1 MNLLFSTAILR
12 AFLDFPHRPR
22 ISSLA
27 FPSEENVH
35 HSGLPL
41 VHSIFNTTL
50 ILGLGLALAT
60 PIARAQE
67 PKPTPSKKSD
77 AQARPS
83 GDKTPPATPANL
95 HQLTAADLEAFFD
108 GIIPLQ
114 LERSDVAGAS
124 VLVMKDGQLLLQK
137 GYGYSN
143 FKDKKPV
150 DPNTTIFRLASIS
163 KLFTWVAVM
172 QLQEQDKLDLDTDI
186 NQYLD
191 FQIRPA
197 FGRPITIR
205 NLMTHT
211 GGFEEEVRD
220 IILVNGKQPPDRV
233 PSLRH
238 FLIQNQPRRVFPPG
252 IIPGYSNYGVGLGSY
267 IVQRISGQPFEQYVA
282 DHIFAPLGMTHSTFF
297 QPPPKDLVSLPSEG
311 YRGNT
316 SKDPVGFEIFNPVGA
331 GGISSTA
338 ADMGRFGLALLGG
351 GEFDG
356 HRILKPET
364 LAKMY
369 TPQFRASDRMP
380 ALGMGFYQTWR
391 NDLRWIGH
399 EGDLI
404 AFHSLFFLE
413 RSQNL
418 ILFVSFNSAG
428 GAGKAR
434 PELVQMFT
442 DRYFPSNTPQKFIT
456 MSQEDLKSVE
466 GAYQSTRRADST
478 KTRLINLFS
487 QRTAS
492 LDKEGVLTIGDVKDL
507 RGHTI
512 KWKPVAQDLF
522 QQVDGQRR
530 LFAIR
535 DSRGKVIRLAYDFP
549 GVQAERIKWYDA
561 SSFVYALCVGS
572 VVILAAVILASLY
585 RVFRRLLFKSRPKPA
600 PQPGTVW
607 LPRTTLIAA
616 WLWLLLLGGIF
627 GFMASNG
634 DDLAPPTQAW
644 DKYLYLV
651 NAVTFIAVLF
661 SLLAISSGL
670 TAWFRPSLRRITQ
683 IKFSLVAL
691 ACLVLSWLA
700 VHWNVLGP
708 ATRL

>member
-1 MNLLFSTAILR
+1 LN
-12 AFLDFPHRPR
+12 
-22 ISSLA
+22 
-27 FPSEENVH
+27 
-35 HSGLPL
+35 HSGRF
-41 VHSIFNTTL
+41 SISFALTFVVALT
-50 ILGLGLALAT
+50 LALLVA
-60 PIARAQE
+60 PNAKSQE
-67 PKPTPSKKSD
+67 PKPVPTKKTE
-77 AQARPS
+77 AQLGP
-83 GDKTPPATPANL
+83 GGEKTPPATPPATHPL
-95 HQLTAADLEAFFD
+95 DTADLQAFFD

-124 VLVMKDGQLLLQK
+124 VLVMKDGNLLLQK

-150 DPNTTIFRLASIS
+150 DPNATIFRLASIS

-172 QLQEQDKLDLDTDI
+172 QLQEQGKLDLDTDI

-197 FGRPITIR
+197 FGRPITLR

-211 GGFEEEVRD
+211 GGFEETVRD
-220 IILVNGKQPPDRV
+220 IILVDDKKGAKQR
-233 PSLRH
+233 PSLRD
-238 FLIQNQPRRVFPPG
+238 FLIHNQPRRLFPPR
-252 IIPGYSNYGVGLGSY
+252 IVPAYSNYGVGLGSY
-267 IVQRISGQPFEQYVA
+267 IVQRVSGQPFEQYVA

-297 QPPPKDLVSLPSEG
+297 QPPPKELESLPSEG

-338 ADMGRFGLALLGG
+338 SDMGRFGLALLNS
-351 GEFDG
+351 GELDG
-356 HRILKPET
+356 KRILKPET
-364 LAKMY
+364 LAAMY
-369 TPQFRASDRMP
+369 KPQFRASDQMP
-380 ALGMGFYQTWR
+380 ALGMGFYETWR

-413 RSQNL
+413 RAQKL

-442 DRYFPSNTPQKFIT
+442 DRYFPSDRPQQFIT
-456 MSQEDLKSVE
+456 MPEKELKSVE
-466 GAYQSTRRADST
+466 GTYQSTRRADST
-478 KTRLINLFS
+478 KIRLNNLFS

-492 LDKEGVLTIGDVKDL
+492 LDKEGVLQLGDVKDL

-512 KWKPVAQDLF
+512 KWKPIARDLF

-535 DSRGKVIRLAYDFP
+535 DGNGKVLRLAYDFP
-549 GVQAERIKWYDA
+549 GVQAERVAWYDSA
-561 SSFVYALCVGS
+561 GFVYTLCAAS
-572 VVILAAVILASLY
+572 VAILAAVILASLY
-585 RVFRRLLFKSRPKPA
+585 RVGRRLLFKNRPKPS
-600 PQPGTVW
+600 PQPGTEW
-607 LPRTTLIAA
+607 LPRTTRIAA
-616 WLWLLLLGGIF
+616 WLWLALLGGIF
-627 GFMASNG
+627 GFLASTG
-634 DDLAPPTQAW
+634 DDLAPPTHTW

-651 NAVTFIAVLF
+651 NTLSAIAILF
-661 SLLAISSGL
+661 SLLAIGSGL
-670 TAWFRPSLRRITQ
+670 IVWLRPGLRRITQ

-691 ACLVLSWLA
+691 ACLVLSWLTI
-700 VHWNVLGP
+700 HWNILGP
-708 ATRL
+708 VTRM